1 VAFTDLL
8 IHTVEVYGRATEV
21 EDGTAKLD
29 RFGQPLSV
37 NPRQHE
43 VGGQTLVATYPCR
56 AYMKAGGLVMM
67 ERAIDTFERVYE
79 MFTDVD
85 ALIYE
90 DDAVRIL
97 DADGE
102 VLVDLAKIKDSETK
116 FDSTG
121 PHHKEFSVWV
131 QSGPNPQRVPE

>member
-8 IHTVEVYGRATEV
+8 IHTVEVYARATV
-21 EDGTAKLD
+21 VAGGTAKLD

-37 NPRQHE
+37 NPRQHD
-43 VGGQTLVATYPCR
+43 VGGLDLVATYPCR
-56 AYMKAGGLVMM
+56 TYMKAGGLVMM

-97 DADGE
+97 DADGV
-102 VLVDLAKIKDSETK
+102 VLVNLAKIKDSETK

-121 PHHKEFSVWV
+121 AHHKEFMVWV
-131 QSGPNPQRVPE
+131 QSGPNPVRVPE